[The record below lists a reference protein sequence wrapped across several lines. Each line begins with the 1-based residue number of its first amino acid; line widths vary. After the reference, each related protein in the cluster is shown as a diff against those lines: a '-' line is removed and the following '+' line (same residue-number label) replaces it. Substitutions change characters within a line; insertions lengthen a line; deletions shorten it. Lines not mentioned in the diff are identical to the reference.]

1 MRRHAAEPRR
11 NLGRALPSGRSLGW
25 ALALV
30 CLAAALYL
38 AALETPL
45 FALRSLDVRGA
56 PPALEAQIRHALEP
70 LGGSSLVALD
80 RGDLERR
87 LGSLPGVASFA
98 YDRDFPHALRVTVV
112 PEQPAAVLRQG
123 AGSWIVAA
131 SGRVLEPV
139 AIGTNRR
146 LPRIWTGRTDATPAP
161 GQTLAGDLL
170 VAALLAGR
178 IEASPLAGRVRS
190 VESGDGEAALTLGSG
205 LTVLL
210 GRPTDVPLK
219 LEIAGRIAEEVG
231 KAPPPGS
238 YLDLTL
244 PARPVLGNSQPESTG
259 R

>member
-1 MRRHAAEPRR
+1 MRRHAAERR
-11 NLGRALPSGRSLGW
+11 RDLGLALPSGRSLFW
-25 ALALV
+25 AFALV

-70 LGGSSLVALD
+70 LGGSSLVTLD

-98 YDRDFPHALRVTVV
+98 YDRDFPHTLRLTVV

-123 AGSWIVAA
+123 ADSWLVSA

-139 AIGTNRR
+139 ATGTLHR
-146 LPRIWTGRTDATPAP
+146 LPRIWAGRADATPEP
-161 GQTLAGDLL
+161 GETLAGDVLA
-170 VAALLAGR
+170 AALLAGR
-178 IEASPLAGRVRS
+178 IEASALAGRVRS
-190 VESGDGEAALTLGSG
+190 VETAAGEAALTLGSG
-205 LTVLL
+205 LSVLL
-210 GRPTDVPLK
+210 GRPVNVPLK
-219 LEIAGRIAEEVG
+219 LEIAGRIADELG
-231 KAPPPGS
+231 KPPAPGS

-244 PARPVLGNSQPESTG
+244 PVRPVLGKSQPEDRG